1 VIDAKVT
8 TRAVTLQG
16 ALAEVG
22 AEIDRAFDLL
32 LPVPPDPRGRLFE
45 AMRYATI
52 GGGKRMRPLLVLA
65 GCDLFNVGRDRALR
79 VALAVECIH
88 AYSLI
93 HDDLPCMDDDDLR
106 RGKPT
111 LHRAFDECTA
121 ILAGDSLHALAFEV
135 LADDATHEDPFV
147 RSELAL
153 ELARAAGPAGMAGG
167 QMMDLMAGEMTL
179 DLNGVTRL
187 QQLKTGALIGWC
199 LEAAAIMGR
208 VPPEG
213 RTALRGYARDIGLA
227 FQIADDLLDH
237 EGSEEKAGKR
247 VGKDEAAGKE
257 TFVSLLGPDRAR
269 QQAQALVDQAIDH
282 LRVFGEEADLLRA
295 VARFAVERDH

>member
-1 VIDAKVT
+1 MNRPSD
-8 TRAVTLQG
+8 TLRL

-22 AEIDRAFDLL
+22 TEIDRALDGL
-32 LPVPPDPRGRLFE
+32 LPVPADPRSRLYE
-45 AMRYATI
+45 AMRYSAI
-52 GGGKRMRPLLVLA
+52 GGGKRIRPLLVIA
-65 GCDLFNVGRDRALR
+65 GCDLFKVARERAVRVGA
-79 VALAVECIH
+79 AVECIH
-88 AYSLI
+88 VYSLI

-121 ILAGDSLHALAFEV
+121 VLAGDSLHALAFEV
-135 LADDATHEDPFV
+135 LADEATHEDPFV
-147 RSELAL
+147 RCELVL
-153 ELARAAGPAGMAGG
+153 ELARASGPAGMAGG
-167 QMMDLMAGEMTL
+167 QILDLAAEGETL
-179 DLNGVTRL
+179 DIAAITRL

-213 RTALRGYARDIGLA
+213 RTPLRGYARDLGLA

-247 VGKDEAAGKE
+247 VGKDQNAGKE
-257 TFVSLLGPDRAR
+257 TFVSLLGADRAR
-269 QQAQALVDQAIDH
+269 QQAQALVAQACDH
-282 LRVFGEEADLLRA
+282 LHTFGAEADLLRA
-295 VARFAVERDH
+295 LAKFTVERDH